1 MDFSTYFISQAG
13 SMNNFDNRKFVISFL
28 ILIVGI
34 VFIFRLGYMQLVD
47 DQWKERAA
55 QISEDKIITYPARGI
70 VYDRN
75 DQILISNQVF
85 YNLLVIPRDVK
96 DIDSV
101 SFSKM
106 LGITI
111 EDYAERMNK
120 ARAYSKRKPSIFEKQ
135 ISPND
140 FAIIGPELY
149 KYPGFIEEER
159 TLRTYPKPIGAH
171 LLGYMNEVNNKDIQ
185 QSNYY
190 HSGDYIGRSGV
201 EKEYESILRGKRG
214 VKYILQNA
222 IGLSTG
228 SYENGDYDTIA
239 IPGKN
244 IYIGIDRDLQA
255 YGEKLMRNK
264 LGCVVAIEP
273 KSGEILSLISSPTY
287 NPNKLVG
294 RDIGKNYMTLY
305 RDSLK
310 PLFNRSVMSTN
321 APGSTFKLI
330 MSLIALQEGVVT
342 EKTSFPCTKSLVG
355 CHNHPTAQGISDAV
369 KMSCN
374 PYYYYLVKRIIHQN
388 KSSNAFKD
396 AGIGLTI
403 WEKYVKSFGMGNNV
417 KTDVDGVVKGL
428 IPSKSFYDQIYGEN
442 RWMFSTIY
450 SIAIGQGEVLVNAL
464 EMANLAAI
472 MANRGFYYHPHL
484 IKKIPSGE
492 IPNLYKEKQY
502 TLVEA
507 KHFEKVVEGMYRVV
521 NEPGGTASRAR
532 LDSIQICGKTG
543 TAQNPHGEDHSIF
556 IAFAPKDDPKIAISV
571 YIENAGFG
579 GTWAAPIASL
589 MIEKY
594 LNNRIA
600 EKNKRKELRILEANL
615 LDRGEG

>member
-1 MDFSTYFISQAG
+1 
-13 SMNNFDNRKFVISFL
+13 MNNFDNRKFVISFL
-28 ILIVGI
+28 ILIIGV
-34 VFIFRLGYMQLVD
+34 VFIFRLAYMQLID

-75 DQILISNQVF
+75 DKILISNQVF
-85 YNLLVIPRDVK
+85 YSLLVIPRDAK
-96 DIDSV
+96 DIDSLA
-101 SFSKM
+101 FTDM
-106 LGITI
+106 LDISI
-111 EDYAERMNK
+111 EDYTERMNK
-120 ARAYSKRKPSIFEKQ
+120 ARDYSIRKPSVFEKQ
-135 ISPND
+135 ISPDD
-140 FAIIGPELY
+140 FATIGPELY

-171 LLGYMNEVNNKDIQ
+171 LLGYMNEVNDKDIE
-185 QSNYY
+185 QSSYY
-190 HSGDYIGRSGV
+190 QSGDYIGRSGI
-201 EKEYESILRGKRG
+201 EKQYESILRGKRG

-222 IGLSTG
+222 IGVSTG
-228 SYENGDYDTIA
+228 SYEGGKYDTIA
-239 IPGKN
+239 VPGKN
-244 IYIGIDRDLQA
+244 IQIGIDRDLQA
-255 YGEKLMRNK
+255 YGEQLMVNK
-264 LGCVVAIEP
+264 IGCIVAIEP
-273 KSGEILSLISSPTY
+273 TSGEILSLISSPTY

-294 RDIGKNYMTLY
+294 RDISKNYTALSK
-305 RDSLK
+305 DSLK

-342 EKTSFPCTKSLVG
+342 ENTSFPCTKSLVG

-388 KSSNAFKD
+388 KNDNAFKD
-396 AGIGLTI
+396 AGIGLSI
-403 WEKYVKSFGMGNNV
+403 WEKYVKSFGMGNQA
-417 KTDVDGVVKGL
+417 KTDINGVARGL
-428 IPSKSFYDQIYGEN
+428 IPSKSFYDRIYGEN

-450 SIAIGQGEVLVNAL
+450 SISIGQGEVLVNAL
-464 EMANLAAI
+464 EMANLAAT
-472 MANRGFYYHPHL
+472 MANRGHYYHPHL
-484 IKKIPSGE
+484 IKSIPSDT
-492 IPNLYKEKQY
+492 IPSLYKEKQY
-502 TLVEA
+502 TLVER

-532 LDSIQICGKTG
+532 IDSVEVCGKTG
-543 TAQNPHGEDHSIF
+543 TAQNPHGKDHSIF

-594 LNNRIA
+594 LGLSRSKKT
-600 EKNKRKELRILEANL
+600 ERKEERILEANL
-615 LDRGEG
+615 LDRSER